1 MPELHPGPDVSLGQL
16 EAQLRELGL
25 AYNVGYFLTT
35 VDGQWVLSVSDED
48 YQRWQDAHGDTGQK
62 KSEESESDGDQN
74 TDKNTDGDGDG
85 EESTPDDT
93 HTTAGKTTRHTT
105 KTTKTTKTRGR

>member
-16 EAQLRELGL
+16 EAQLHELGL

-35 VDGQWVLSVSDED
+35 VDGAWVLSVSDEN

-62 KSEESESDGDQN
+62 GDKEPEEPDEDEDDEQ
-74 TDKNTDGDGDG
+74 DVK
-85 EESTPDDT
+85 ESTPDAK
-93 HTTAGKTTRHTT
+93 TTTSRKTTTSHKTTRRTT
-105 KTTKTTKTRGR
+105 KNRGR